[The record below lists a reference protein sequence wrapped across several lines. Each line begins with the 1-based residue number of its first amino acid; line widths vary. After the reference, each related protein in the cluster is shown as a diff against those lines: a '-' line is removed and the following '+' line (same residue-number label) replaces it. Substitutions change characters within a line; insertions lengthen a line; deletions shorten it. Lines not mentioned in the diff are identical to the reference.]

1 MQVDMGKSKS
11 ENATTE
17 DCLKMYALRVVEEK
31 VIEEITSDSEEE
43 LDEPMEESQN
53 KSLED

>member
-1 MQVDMGKSKS
+1 MDLGKSKS

-53 KSLED
+53 KSLEV